1 MVVECPQCQA
11 KYQLDERQ
19 FAGRTEITVR
29 CTRCGAR
36 FPEKVPQALIE
47 PEAEPGPPQP
57 FTEEAFAASAPAPS
71 GPVLPREQNVSLA
84 VTEGPLKGNVYPI
97 TQPRVVLGRA
107 GADIIVAD
115 TEISRQHCA
124 LEVFGRTAKLQD
136 LGSTNGTWANGERI
150 ESTEL
155 QHLSEFQ
162 IGSTVLTFTVTNKA

>member
-19 FAGRTEITVR
+19 FVGRTEITVR

-36 FPEKVPQALIE
+36 FPEKVPEALTE
-47 PEAEPGPPQP
+47 PEPGPPVP
-57 FTEEAFAASAPAPS
+57 FTEEAFAAPPPP
-71 GPVLPREQNVSLA
+71 GPGLPQEQNVSLA

-107 GADIIVAD
+107 GADIIVPD

-124 LEVFGRTAKLQD
+124 LEVYGRTAKLQD

-150 ESTEL
+150 ESAEL
-155 QHLSEFQ
+155 EHLSEFR
-162 IGSTVLTFTVTNKA
+162 IGSTVFIFTVSNKA